1 MVKKRDRL
9 TVIYDLLSVIKKH
22 NNSIK
27 RTPLLRYTNISSQSF
42 NDYYKELLVKGFIRE
57 LIDKKG
63 RITVTLTDK
72 GFNFISKYLQVKSL
86 IREFDL

>member
-1 MVKKRDRL
+1 MAKRDRL
-9 TVIYDLLSVIKKH
+9 SLIYDLLSIIKNH

-42 NDYYKELLVKGFIRE
+42 NEYYHELLSKGFIKE
-57 LIDKKG
+57 LRDKKG
-63 RITVTLTDK
+63 HIFVTLTDK
-72 GFNFISKYLQVKSL
+72 GFDFISKYSQIKSL